1 MEAEDV
7 VSMKRYEKRKVQRLG
22 RENQVLQERA
32 LFQQLRPSPFV
43 PHLLATPIDSDSV
56 ALVLNCV
63 LAGPLELLLRSPLD
77 ERSARFIIANV
88 VLALELLHKV
98 HHCSFDEMF
107 RVSWFS
113 HQVLSMLDLMRCLG
127 FRV

>member
-1 MEAEDV
+1 MDAEDV
-7 VSMKRYEKRKVQRLG
+7 VSMKRYQRRKVQRLG

-32 LFQQLRPSPFV
+32 LFKKLRPSPFV

-77 ERSARFIIANV
+77 EYSSQFLVANV
-88 VLALELLHKV
+88 VLAIELLHKV
-98 HHCSFDEMF
+98 C
-107 RVSWFS
+107 
-113 HQVLSMLDLMRCLG
+113 
-127 FRV
+127 